1 VLEAKDHVGVHV
13 FQVFIALDDNKPLIT
28 KDMTLVV
35 EGSTRDYQMPIIRY
49 PNYTDLTWDVAMEKI
64 PIVVGNEVNGPLHT
78 INLKEYLQ
86 VLHSFR
92 NPSLDLRSRT
102 LLVTSMIKERIFR
115 SIAPKEILM

>member
-1 VLEAKDHVGVHV
+1 M
-13 FQVFIALDDNKPLIT
+13 QTLIT

-35 EGSTRDYQMPIIRY
+35 EGSRRDYQMPIIRY

-78 INLKEYLQ
+78 INLKEYLE

-92 NPSLDLRSRT
+92 NSN
-102 LLVTSMIKERIFR
+102 
-115 SIAPKEILM
+115 